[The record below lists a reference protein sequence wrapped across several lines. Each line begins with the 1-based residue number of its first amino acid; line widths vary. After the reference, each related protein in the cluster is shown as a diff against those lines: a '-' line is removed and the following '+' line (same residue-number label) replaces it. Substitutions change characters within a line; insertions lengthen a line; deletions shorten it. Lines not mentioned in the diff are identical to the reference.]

1 MVDVDFSKYYSPKPK
16 QSLAHA
22 NRAKYL
28 LYGGAMGSG
37 KSYFLCAEAIRNAM
51 KYAGNRLVILRKE
64 LSVARRTILIS
75 FFSVCP
81 PEIIKNYNQSSLEIT
96 FINGSILTFIEAN
109 SSKDPLL
116 NKLKGLE
123 IGWFGIDEGNEVSFE
138 AYQILKTRLRWT
150 LPNGQKPRY
159 EGRLTSNPEQC
170 WLIPIFIQS
179 TNKNEVYI
187 PALTTDNYDKD
198 SEYYLGL
205 KEAFKDSPLMMKKYL
220 EGDWSLVDTI
230 NQLIP
235 SQTIVDCAKEYQC
248 KYESVSLGVDPSR
261 YGDDRTAFVLLKNGN
276 IELIETY
283 QQTSAVE
290 IVTRVIDLI
299 SEHSIPLHCVGV
311 DAVGIG
317 SGTID
322 LLKSKGYEIKEI
334 VGGAVPEELAY
345 EDNFHPYNLRS
356 QMYYTL
362 RNEMMKGQLG
372 KLTDQA
378 LKLELG
384 AIQYEISAE
393 RTVKVVGKD
402 VIKKVLGRSP
412 DIADALCYAN
422 WVRTWR
428 SDYPYAL
435 PIYGGR

>member
-1 MVDVDFSKYYSPKPK
+1 MVVVDFSEYYSPKPK
-16 QSLAHA
+16 QAIAHSS
-22 NRAKYL
+22 RAKYL

-51 KYAGNRLVILRKE
+51 QFAGNRLVIARKE
-64 LSVARRTILIS
+64 LSVARRTIVIS
-75 FFSVCP
+75 FFSICP
-81 PEIIKNYNQSSLEIT
+81 PQIISSYNKSSLEVT
-96 FINGSILTFIEAN
+96 FKNGSVLTFIEAN
-109 SSKDPLL
+109 SNKDPLL

-123 IGWFGIDEGNEVSFE
+123 IGWFGIDEANEVSFE
-138 AYQILKTRLRWT
+138 AYQILKTRLRWI

-170 WLIPIFIQS
+170 WLIPSFIQS
-179 TNKNEVYI
+179 SSPDEVYV
-187 PALTTDNYDKD
+187 PALTTDNYDEE
-198 SEYYLGL
+198 SEYYKGL
-205 KEAFKDSPLMMKKYL
+205 IEAFKDSPLMMKKYL

-235 SQTIVDCAKEYQC
+235 SQAIADSCRFKENC
-248 KYESVSLGVDPSR
+248 FESVSLGVDPSR

-276 IELIETY
+276 IELVETY
-283 QQTSAVE
+283 QQTSTTQ

-299 SEHSIPLHCVGV
+299 REYNIPLHCVGI
-311 DAVGIG
+311 DAVGVG

-322 LLKSKGYEIKEI
+322 LLKSKGYEIKELI
-334 VGGAVPEELAY
+334 GGAVPEELAY
-345 EDNFHPYNLRS
+345 EDNFHPFNLRS
-356 QMYYTL
+356 QMYFTL
-362 RNEMMKGQLG
+362 RQEMMKGQLG
-372 KLTDQA
+372 NVTDQT

-402 VIKKVLGRSP
+402 IIKKVLGKSP

-422 WVRTWR
+422 WVKTWR